1 MRVLHFRQVAWLG
14 VFLIACAGAH
24 GGNTSSEPAGKW
36 YSECRQLYYNLPVQ
50 ISFYPSNPELARQ
63 VWTYLEQMDDLFNDY
78 KPGSE
83 ISRINAKESVGEVA
97 LSPWLAAAFGKARKA
112 YDLSDGAFDISSA
125 PIRNLWKQGA
135 RENRTPSDEEVAA
148 AQQVCGLHRVQ
159 LKGDRLITERS
170 GMRFDFGGIIKGI
183 IADRVIEML
192 KEGGVKSALIQIS
205 GETAAY
211 GDSPRKRPYRIAIQH
226 PQDRHGSWCV
236 VSSPSSEFSGST
248 SGNYEQPVIINGE
261 TFYHIFDVTTGRPV
275 KTQVASVSIVFPQ
288 TGRNWMAD
296 SLSTAGV
303 LLGPEK
309 TFEMVEKLG
318 GEVLFLV
325 WEGRVLREIKSK
337 GWDRFQL

>member
-1 MRVLHFRQVAWLG
+1 MRALPFRQFAWLG
-14 VFLIACAGAH
+14 VLLIACAGAR
-24 GGNTSSEPAGKW
+24 GENTSSEPAGKW

-83 ISRINAKESVGEVA
+83 ISRINAKESAGEVA
-97 LSPWLAAAFGKARKA
+97 LSPWLAVAFGKARKA
-112 YDLSDGAFDISSA
+112 YDLSNGAFDISSA

-135 RENRTPSDEEVAA
+135 SENRTPSDEEVAA
-148 AQQVCGLHRVQ
+148 AQQVCGLHQVQ
-159 LKGDRLITERS
+159 LNGGRLIT
-170 GMRFDFGGIIKGI
+170 
-183 IADRVIEML
+183 VIEML
-192 KEGGVKSALIQIS
+192 KEGGVTSALIQIS

-211 GDSPRKRPYRIAIQH
+211 GDSPKKRPYRIAIQH
-226 PQDRHGSWCV
+226 PQDRYGSWCV

-248 SGNYEQPVIINGE
+248 SGNYEMPVIINGE
-261 TFYHIFDVTTGRPV
+261 AFYHIFDVTTGRPA

-309 TFEMVEKLG
+309 TFDMVEKLG
-318 GEVLFLV
+318 GEALFLV
-325 WEGRVLREIKSK
+325 WEGRALREIKSN
-337 GWDRFQL
+337 GWDRFRL